1 MTTIEYSGRD
11 NLDVMAEAQNY
22 NRYLTHLILHW
33 FEKKNGHLVDFGA
46 GGGTFAVQVAQAGF
60 DVSCVETDPVLSDM
74 LRRKGLRVESALDAV
89 PDASLAGIYSLNVL
103 EHIEDDDAI
112 LSLWHRKLAPGG
124 RLLVYVPAF
133 AVLFSSMDRKVGHH
147 RRYRKSGL
155 VRQIERAG
163 FELDTVRYADSLGF
177 LAALL
182 YRLTD
187 GGKGDINPRMLRI
200 YDRWV
205 FPVSRLLDLAF
216 GRLFG
221 KNVYARAVKR

>member
-1 MTTIEYSGRD
+1 MPSIEYSGRD
-11 NLDVMAEAQNY
+11 NLDVMAEAHHY
-22 NRYLTHLILHW
+22 NRYLTNLIVYG
-33 FEKKNGHLVDFGA
+33 FDRGQGPLVDFGA

-74 LRRKGLRVESALDAV
+74 LRRKGLRVDSALDAV

-133 AVLFSSMDRKVGHH
+133 AILFSSMDRKVGHH
-147 RRYRKSGL
+147 RRYRKPGL
-155 VRQIERAG
+155 AGQIERAG

-177 LAALL
+177 FAALL

-187 GGKGDINPRMLRI
+187 GGKGDVNPRMLRI

-205 FPVSRLLDLAF
+205 FPVSRLLDLVF
-216 GRLFG
+216 GHSFG